1 MFNQAYWNEPLL
13 KDLSKSGRYG
23 YAPRINDEISSDIG
37 KIDEIIP
44 TKLRR
49 SNLSLPKIS
58 QPQLVRHFTR
68 LSQMNFSIDLGIYPL
83 GSCTMKHNPKLNE
96 RLASDSRLKCLH
108 PYQPL
113 SSSQGILKLLYDLSN
128 VLGEVTGLPSVSLS
142 PAAGAHGEFVGVLI
156 IKSWIKEKNE
166 SETRTEMLVPDSAH
180 GTNPATASLAGFKV
194 VKVPSDN
201 NGLVDVDSVKRLSS
215 DKTAGLMLTNPNTL
229 GLFEKNIEEISNI
242 VHEAGGLMYYDGANM
257 NALLGKA
264 RPGDMGFD
272 IAHLNLHKTFTTPHG
287 GGGPGAGPVCVSNSL
302 SDFLPSPMIVNND
315 GNYSLNY
322 NIPKTIGRVKAFYGN
337 LAILFRAYSYICLMG
352 SDGLN
357 EVSSQAVL
365 AANYLLSKLN
375 PKYVSLDHIG
385 TSRVMHEF
393 VISLDKIKSNTSRPA
408 LEIGKA
414 LLDYGVHS
422 PTVYF
427 PLTVNEGMMIEPTE
441 TESKEDLDQYA
452 NHLNSLFDIATTSP
466 DSLLSKPQKTSIGRL
481 DEANASRVSTMKLNW
496 SQSSS
501 L

>member
-23 YAPRINDEISSDIG
+23 YATRINDELSSDIG

-44 TKLRR
+44 AKLRR

-180 GTNPATASLAGFKV
+180 GTNPATA
-194 VKVPSDN
+194 
-201 NGLVDVDSVKRLSS
+201 
-215 DKTAGLMLTNPNTL
+215 
-229 GLFEKNIEEISNI
+229 
-242 VHEAGGLMYYDGANM
+242 
-257 NALLGKA
+257 
-264 RPGDMGFD
+264 
-272 IAHLNLHKTFTTPHG
+272 
-287 GGGPGAGPVCVSNSL
+287 
-302 SDFLPSPMIVNND
+302 
-315 GNYSLNY
+315 
-322 NIPKTIGRVKAFYGN
+322 
-337 LAILFRAYSYICLMG
+337 
-352 SDGLN
+352 
-357 EVSSQAVL
+357 
-365 AANYLLSKLN
+365 
-375 PKYVSLDHIG
+375 
-385 TSRVMHEF
+385 
-393 VISLDKIKSNTSRPA
+393 
-408 LEIGKA
+408 
-414 LLDYGVHS
+414 
-422 PTVYF
+422 
-427 PLTVNEGMMIEPTE
+427 
-441 TESKEDLDQYA
+441 
-452 NHLNSLFDIATTSP
+452 
-466 DSLLSKPQKTSIGRL
+466 
-481 DEANASRVSTMKLNW
+481 
-496 SQSSS
+496 
-501 L
+501 